1 MFSSICGN
9 CKPMGKFKARV
20 EYAEPPKT
28 VECPR
33 CHLEFNPNKARE
45 DSAMVAFFKYV
56 VILVLLMAI
65 AAFIIQVVF

>member
-1 MFSSICGN
+1 
-9 CKPMGKFKARV
+9 MGKIKYRIEHAKP
-20 EYAEPPKT
+20 AKT

-45 DSAMVAFFKYV
+45 DSAMVAFFKWV

-65 AAFIIQVVF
+65 AASIIRVAF

>member
-1 MFSSICGN
+1 
-9 CKPMGKFKARV
+9 MGKFKARV

-56 VILVLLMAI
+56 VILVLGCLAV
-65 AAFIIQVVF
+65 AFIIAVTF